1 MTASSAPHHQRI
13 VVGVDGSPT
22 SKLALRWA
30 ITQARLTGAAI
41 DAVIA
46 WQYPEALTGH
56 AWIMN
61 LVDEPA
67 FDVMAEQAL
76 TQAISETAGPDP
88 DVTINPVVIRG
99 YPAEVLIDT
108 ADGADLLVVGSRGR
122 GGFASVLLGSVSQNC
137 AHHATCP
144 LVIIRAA
151 KDHHSARLPDPAG
164 AEGTT

>member
-1 MTASSAPHHQRI
+1 MTASAEPRRQRI

-30 ITQARLTGAAI
+30 IRQARLTGAAI

-46 WQYPEALTGH
+46 WQHPEAMTGH
-56 AWIMN
+56 AWVMN
-61 LVDEPA
+61 VVDDDEPG
-67 FDVMAEQAL
+67 FDVMAEQEL
-76 TQAISETAGPDP
+76 TQAISETAGPEP

-99 YPAEVLIDT
+99 YPAEVLLD
-108 ADGADLLVVGSRGR
+108 AAESADLLVVGSRGR
-122 GGFASVLLGSVSQNC
+122 GGFASALLGSVSQDC

-151 KDHHSARLPDPAG
+151 KDRH
-164 AEGTT
+164 